1 MKKIIFVFISLILL
15 CGCKYKENKLSN
27 NIKKTKDKKTIE
39 TKVMPKLFY
48 STVNYVN
55 HDDIVS
61 IKEEYYD
68 SKKENNLSKETY
80 IEEVVP
86 EKTIVNISDTSS
98 DKEEPVLEIK
108 ENTSINEEKVV
119 EEIKNK
125 EEKKNIPE
133 KEIENK
139 KEKENIPEKEIVK
152 NEIKE
157 EVKEEVKDD
166 YSNIYYSVSGKKLNS
181 NNVKVIDVSY
191 YQKNIDWNKFKKESD
206 CYGVILRLGFY
217 DTLDSSF
224 SRNLSE
230 LKRLNIPY
238 GIYLFSYSTTKKAAE
253 KESLFTNKMI
263 SKFDIK
269 PSLGIYYDIESWSTK
284 TLNSN
289 NISKNMYDKIIN
301 LYINKVSNY
310 VNYKYKVRVYSGR
323 WYAMNRLGVLS
334 KKYVDWVAEYNK
346 KCNYDGNYSM
356 WQYTS
361 KGKVPGINGYVDIS
375 YLY

>member
-15 CGCKYKENKLSN
+15 CGCKYKEDKLSD
-27 NIKKTKDKKTIE
+27 NIKTVKDKKTIE
-39 TKVMPKLFY
+39 TKVTPKLFY

-55 HDDIVS
+55 HDDVVS
-61 IKEEYYD
+61 IKEEYHD
-68 SKKENNLSKETY
+68 NKKENNLSKENY
-80 IEEVVP
+80 IEEVKNEEETVT
-86 EKTIVNISDTSS
+86 EKMDIDIANDTSS
-98 DKEEPVLEIK
+98 SKDEPVLEIK
-108 ENTSINEEKVV
+108 EELGSD
-119 EEIKNK
+119 
-125 EEKKNIPE
+125 EEKKEDKIDFE
-133 KEIENK
+133 DK
-139 KEKENIPEKEIVK
+139 KEKENITEKETVK
-152 NEIKE
+152 DETVE
-157 EVKEEVKDD
+157 EVKED
-166 YSNIYYSVSGKKLNS
+166 YFNGYYSVSGKKLDS

-238 GIYLFSYSTTKKAAE
+238 GIYLFSYSTTTNGAE
-253 KESLFTNKMI
+253 KEASFTNKMI
-263 SKFDIK
+263 SKFDVK

-310 VNYKYKVRVYSGR
+310 VNNKYKVRVYSGR
-323 WYAMNRLGVLS
+323 WYAMNRLGTLS

-346 KCNYDGNYSM
+346 KCKYDGKYSM

>member
-1 MKKIIFVFISLILL
+1 MKKIIFVFISLVLL

-27 NIKKTKDKKTIE
+27 NIKKIKDKKTIE

-55 HDDIVS
+55 HDDVVS
-61 IKEEYYD
+61 IKEDYYD

-80 IEEVVP
+80 IEEVVT
-86 EKTIVNISDTSS
+86 EKTIVNISDASS
-98 DKEEPVLEIK
+98 DKDEPVLEIK

-119 EEIKNK
+119 EE
-125 EEKKNIPE
+125 
-133 KEIENK
+133 EIENK
-139 KEKENIPEKEIVK
+139 EEKENIPEKEIVK
-152 NEIKE
+152 NEVKEEIKE
-157 EVKEEVKDD
+157 EVKEEVKED
-166 YSNIYYSVSGKKLNS
+166 YSNVYYSVSGKKLDS

-191 YQKNIDWNKFKKESD
+191 YQKNIDWDKFKKESD

-238 GIYLFSYSTTKKAAE
+238 GIYLFSYSTTTKAAE
-253 KESLFTNKMI
+253 KEALFTNKMI

-289 NISKNMYDKIIN
+289 NISKNMYDKIID

-310 VNYKYKVRVYSGR
+310 VNNKYKVRVYSGR

-346 KCNYDGNYSM
+346 KCKYDGNYSM